1 MKHGITAKPAGRNR
15 DQYRVSYVA
24 GNGEVLST
32 TETVK
37 AKASVRK
44 NAKAHARI
52 ILRIVEKYL
61 REHAN
66 RPDAGAV
73 DILDLR
79 RTVLREVSAGV
90 RFED

>member
-24 GNGEVLST
+24 GNGEVLSS

-37 AKASVRK
+37 AKASARK

-52 ILRIVEKYL
+52 FLRHVERYL
-61 REHAN
+61 RDCEA
-66 RPDAGAV
+66 AKGV

-79 RTVLREVSAGV
+79 RTVLREVSEGV